1 MILSRRERLIITATL
16 VAVSILVLDRYALTP
31 LLERYSALE
40 ARKERLLADVNRD
53 ESLLARQRKVVPKWR
68 QMLAGSLKRDPGEAE
83 SQMLHALRDWSE
95 QAGLN
100 LSLLRPE
107 RSTEKTDLREIT
119 FHIAGDGT
127 MNSISRFLWR
137 LETADIPTRL
147 KTVQFRS
154 RKEGIDDLSVQLRI
168 STLYLDAERPL
179 PLERRAEIASEGDD
193 Q

>member
-1 MILSRRERLIITATL
+1 MILSKREKIIITATL
-16 VAVSILVLDRYALTP
+16 VAISVLVLDRYALTP
-31 LLERYSALE
+31 LLDRYSAVRT
-40 ARKERLLADVNRD
+40 RKEMLLAETRHAEN
-53 ESLLARQRKVVPKWR
+53 LLALHRKVAPRWR
-68 QMLAGSLKRDPGEAE
+68 ILTGSLKSDPAEAE

-119 FHIAGDGT
+119 FHVAGDGT
-127 MNSISRFLWR
+127 MRSVSRFLWS

-147 KTVQFRS
+147 KTMQLRS

-168 STLYLDAERPL
+168 STLYLSDESPL
-179 PLERRAEIASEGDD
+179 PPGRGNEIASEGGI

>member
-1 MILSRRERLIITATL
+1 MILSKRERLIITATL

-31 LLERYSALE
+31 LLARYSALE
-40 ARKERLLADVNRD
+40 ARKERLLADTRRA
-53 ESLLARQRKVVPKWR
+53 ESLLTRRRKIVPEWHR
-68 QMLAGSLKRDPGEAE
+68 ILAGSLKRDPAEAE

-119 FHIAGDGT
+119 FHVAGDGT
-127 MNSISRFLWR
+127 MNSISRFLWC

-168 STLYLDAERPL
+168 STLYLAAERPL
-179 PLERRAEIASEGDD
+179 PLETRAEIASEGGG